1 MGSWCQE
8 SHGRTVRAHATIRHG
23 ESGPQSTI
31 ISPSTRP
38 KPRARDPEGSSHG
51 LSPQASPI
59 PMQQSPLLDHHRAQ
73 GARVTGTHADAQV
86 LTFGAVPEEYAAG
99 TQSCSLIDASTS
111 GAIVVRGPDAPA
123 FLHRLLAN
131 EVLPLQIREGNP
143 NLLLTPKGKIQA
155 RFDLFREP
163 DGYRLET
170 PVGVT
175 ESLLTSL
182 DMYLFGEDVELQ
194 DVGAECAALF
204 LGGPRAKEIAE
215 ATVGPLTSNMDIRD
229 WQGLPLRISSAEVA
243 GDRGLRLDA
252 GEQGCL
258 ALWQALQTA
267 GATPLGRVAEDSL
280 RVEAL
285 RPRWGLDISDEI
297 YPSEARLDNEF
308 NLEKGCYI
316 GQEVVAKIN
325 TYGGLN
331 KQLFCLALDMD
342 DPLPL
347 GARLT
352 RDVDGETRDLGLI
365 TTWAYS
371 FHLDQAVALGYI
383 KKRHQEPGTQFQVG
397 DTGATAT
404 LLKGKPL
411 RQIAG
416 AWNAP

>member
-1 MGSWCQE
+1 
-8 SHGRTVRAHATIRHG
+8 
-23 ESGPQSTI
+23 
-31 ISPSTRP
+31 
-38 KPRARDPEGSSHG
+38 
-51 LSPQASPI
+51 
-59 PMQQSPLLDHHRAQ
+59 MQQSPLLDHHRAQ
-73 GARVTGTHADAQV
+73 GARVTGTQANAQV

-99 TQSCSLIDASTS
+99 TKSCSLIDASTC
-111 GAIVVRGPDAPA
+111 GAIAVRGPDAPA

-131 EVLPLQIREGNP
+131 EVLPLQIQEGNP
-143 NLLLTPKGKIQA
+143 NLLLTSKGKVQA
-155 RFDLFREP
+155 RFDLFREL

-170 PVGVT
+170 PMGVT
-175 ESLLTSL
+175 ESLLTAL
-182 DMYLFGEDVELQ
+182 DMYLFGEEVEFQ
-194 DVGAECAALF
+194 DLDAECAALL

-215 ATVGPLTSNMDIRD
+215 KTVGPLTNNVETRD
-229 WQGLPLRISSAEVA
+229 WQGFPLRISSAEVA

-252 GEQGCL
+252 GKQGCL
-258 ALWQALQTA
+258 ALWQALQVA

-285 RPRWGLDISDEI
+285 RPRWGLDINDEI

-331 KQLFCLALDMD
+331 KQLFCLALDRD

-347 GARLT
+347 GSRLT
-352 RDVDGETRDLGLI
+352 RDLDGETRDLGLI

-371 FHLDQAVALGYI
+371 FLLDQAVALGYI

-411 RQIAG
+411 RQVAG